1 MMNISSIGYAAL
13 GKTPPADA
21 STSRASAETI
31 ATKAVSGAARQDA
44 EAEKAASPEDLQ
56 QAIGEM
62 NDFVATLNNNSL
74 RFSIDNDT
82 GKTVVKVLDTQTN
95 ELIKQIP
102 TEEALAVAKAI
113 DKLKGLLVQQKA

>member
-1 MMNISSIGYAAL
+1 MNISSIGYAAL
-13 GKTPPADA
+13 GTPPGAETA
-21 STSRASAETI
+21 SRGSAEI
-31 ATKAVSGAARQDA
+31 QASKSISNVAKQEN
-44 EAEKAASPEDLQ
+44 EAEKATSPEELQ

-62 NDFVATLNNNSL
+62 NDFVATLNSNSL
-74 RFSIDNDT
+74 RFSIDDDT
-82 GKTVVKVLDTQTN
+82 GKTVVRVMDMQTN

>member
-1 MMNISSIGYAAL
+1 MNISSIGYAAL

-21 STSRASAETI
+21 STSRASAEAI
-31 ATKAVSGAARQDA
+31 ATKAVSGAARQDS